1 MRGTVLYGPR
11 DIRFEDR
18 DDPKI
23 EKPTDAVIRMAATC
37 VCVPALAKST
47 FPRSCVGPHL
57 APQLCS
63 GNICKAYQNTH
74 LHSRTTSRVG
84 LAGCGSRPAAWSL
97 EHNRDHGLR
106 CRPGHRTAKDLRQ
119 RNQYG
124 D

>member
-63 GNICKAYQNTH
+63 GNICKAYQNTASAQPNYEPCWTGGVW
-74 LHSRTTSRVG
+74 LASGRLEFRT
-84 LAGCGSRPAAWSL
+84 
-97 EHNRDHGLR
+97 
-106 CRPGHRTAKDLRQ
+106 
-119 RNQYG
+119 
-124 D
+124 